1 MLYSLHRK
9 IEDWHDIPTSNCW
22 LQHLVCF
29 PTYEKKTQQNLIGHM
44 IASADSRNFIC
55 TNKPYVL
62 GFAIGREMQ
71 STLFNQGKRNRI
83 TSDFLPDQNTDLVQ
97 CLTACQYGC
106 KPSPLPFLTV
116 TSKLAKTVTARK
128 LFLCHMGS
136 TSSLLSLLQSFS
148 HPESVRR
155 CYIQRKE

>member
-1 MLYSLHRK
+1 MIH
-9 IEDWHDIPTSNCW
+9 
-22 LQHLVCF
+22 LQVTVDCNIQFVFLRMK
-29 PTYEKKTQQNLIGHM
+29 KKTQQNLIGHM
-44 IASADSRNFIC
+44 IASADSHNFIC

-71 STLFNQGKRNRI
+71 SILFNQGKRNRI

-97 CLTACQYGC
+97 CLTACQHGC
-106 KPSPLPFLTV
+106 NPSPLPFLTV
-116 TSKLAKTVTARK
+116 TSKLAKTVMARK